1 MDLKKLLKLSDLKKS
16 NQSVIPFFKNG
27 QYYIR
32 FYFENNSKFL
42 QIRAKNLLSALKE
55 NKFDFIQ
62 SLGNHNKHFLFLS
75 INSNTNKL
83 VFFISKEKEFD
94 INSQSYDFDLKK
106 LNLHDLVL
114 LCEYYE
120 GLNTINKETSIFNSP
135 ENILA

>member
-16 NQSVIPFFKNG
+16 NQSVIPFFQNG

-42 QIRAKNLLSALKE
+42 QVRAKNLLSVLKE
-55 NKFDFIQ
+55 NKNDFIQ

-75 INSNTNKL
+75 VNSNKL
-83 VFFISKEKEFD
+83 IFFISKEKELES
-94 INSQSYDFDLKK
+94 NSQSYEFDFKK
-106 LNLHDLVL
+106 FTLNDLVL

-120 GLNTINKETSIFNSP
+120 GLNTINKDNSIFNSP

>member
-16 NQSVIPFFKNG
+16 NQSVIPFFQNG

-42 QIRAKNLLSALKE
+42 QVRAKNLLSALKD
-55 NKFDFIQ
+55 NKHDFTKP
-62 SLGNHNKHFLFLS
+62 LGNHNKHFVFIS
-75 INSNTNKL
+75 INTKKII
-83 VFFISKEKEFD
+83 FFISKEKELEK
-94 INSQSYDFDLKK
+94 NSQTYEFDLKK
-106 LNLHDLVL
+106 FNVQDLVL

-120 GLNTINKETSIFNSP
+120 TLNTINKDISIFQSP